1 LIQSKRYFFIIII
14 FLTCNVPIFHANSSN
29 SDRVDYL
36 LELLQEP
43 LDNESQKEIKGA
55 IMRIWKLS
63 RSEEIQQKMNNIGQ
77 LIKFRQYQDAEDTLS
92 LIINEQNDFMDAYY
106 QRAIIHY
113 YQGEINQARSDLL
126 SVLSL
131 EPRHFDA
138 LRVLAFI
145 YEKQNKQVEAYY
157 TYKELE
163 KILPHDEAVR
173 DKLKFLKN

>member
-1 LIQSKRYFFIIII
+1 M
-14 FLTCNVPIFHANSSN
+14 
-29 SDRVDYL
+29 DYL

-113 YQGEINQARSDLL
+113 YQGEINQAHSDLL

>member
-1 LIQSKRYFFIIII
+1 M
-14 FLTCNVPIFHANSSN
+14 
-29 SDRVDYL
+29 DYL

-43 LDNESQKEIKGA
+43 LDDESQKEVKGA

-77 LIKFRQYQDAEDTLS
+77 LIKFKQYQDAEDILS
-92 LIINEQNDFMDAYY
+92 IIINEQNDFMDAYY

-113 YQGEINQARSDLL
+113 YQGEINEARLDLL

-145 YEKQNKQVEAYY
+145 YEKQNKKNEAYY
-157 TYKELE
+157 TYKDLE
-163 KILPHDEAVR
+163 RILPYDEVVR
-173 DKLKFLKN
+173 SKLKLLKN

>member
-1 LIQSKRYFFIIII
+1 M
-14 FLTCNVPIFHANSSN
+14 
-29 SDRVDYL
+29 DYL

-43 LDNESQKEIKGA
+43 LDDESQKEIKGA

-77 LIKFRQYQDAEDTLS
+77 LIKFKQYQDAEDILS
-92 LIINEQNDFMDAYY
+92 IIINEQNDFMDAYY

-113 YQGEINQARSDLL
+113 YQGEINEARLDLL

-145 YEKQNKQVEAYY
+145 YEKQNKKNEAYY
-157 TYKELE
+157 TYKDLE
-163 KILPHDEAVR
+163 RVLPHDEVVR
-173 DKLKFLKN
+173 SKLKRLKN

>member
-1 LIQSKRYFFIIII
+1 M
-14 FLTCNVPIFHANSSN
+14 
-29 SDRVDYL
+29 DYL

-43 LDNESQKEIKGA
+43 LDDESQKEIKGA

-77 LIKFRQYQDAEDTLS
+77 LIKFKQYQDAEDILS
-92 LIINEQNDFMDAYY
+92 IIINEQNDFMDAYY

-113 YQGEINQARSDLL
+113 YQGEISEARLDLL

-145 YEKQNKQVEAYY
+145 YEKQNKKNEAYY
-157 TYKELE
+157 TYKDLE
-163 KILPHDEAVR
+163 RILPYDEVVR
-173 DKLKFLKN
+173 SKLKLLKN

>member
-1 LIQSKRYFFIIII
+1 M
-14 FLTCNVPIFHANSSN
+14 
-29 SDRVDYL
+29 DYL

-43 LDNESQKEIKGA
+43 LDDESQKEIKGA

-77 LIKFRQYQDAEDTLS
+77 LIKFKQYQDAEDILS
-92 LIINEQNDFMDAYY
+92 IIINEQNDFMDAYY

-113 YQGEINQARSDLL
+113 YQGEINEAHLDLL
-126 SVLSL
+126 RVLSL

-145 YEKQNKQVEAYY
+145 YEKQNKKSEAYSK
-157 TYKELE
+157 YKDLE
-163 KILPHDEAVR
+163 RVLPYDEVVR
-173 DKLKFLKN
+173 SKLKLLKN

>member
-1 LIQSKRYFFIIII
+1 M
-14 FLTCNVPIFHANSSN
+14 
-29 SDRVDYL
+29 DYL

-43 LDNESQKEIKGA
+43 LDDESQKEVKGA

-77 LIKFRQYQDAEDTLS
+77 LIKFKQHQDAEDILS
-92 LIINEQNDFMDAYY
+92 IIINEQNDFMDAYY

-113 YQGEINQARSDLL
+113 YQGEINEARLDLL

-145 YEKQNKQVEAYY
+145 YEKQNKKSAKKGFEPI
-157 TYKELE
+157 T
-163 KILPHDEAVR
+163 
-173 DKLKFLKN
+173 FS

>member
-1 LIQSKRYFFIIII
+1 M
-14 FLTCNVPIFHANSSN
+14 
-29 SDRVDYL
+29 DYL

-43 LDNESQKEIKGA
+43 LDDESQKEVKGA

-63 RSEEIQQKMNNIGQ
+63 RSEEIQQEMNNIGQ
-77 LIKFRQYQDAEDTLS
+77 LIKFKQYQDAEDILS
-92 LIINEQNDFMDAYY
+92 IIINEQNDFVDAYY

-113 YQGEINQARSDLL
+113 YQGEINEARLDLL

-145 YEKQNKQVEAYY
+145 YEKQNKKSEAYY
-157 TYKELE
+157 TYKDLE
-163 KILPHDEAVR
+163 RVLPHDEVVR
-173 DKLKFLKN
+173 SKLKLLKN

>member
-1 LIQSKRYFFIIII
+1 M
-14 FLTCNVPIFHANSSN
+14 
-29 SDRVDYL
+29 DYL

-43 LDNESQKEIKGA
+43 LDDESQKEVKGA

-77 LIKFRQYQDAEDTLS
+77 LIKFKQYQDAEDILS
-92 LIINEQNDFMDAYY
+92 IIINEQNDFMDAYY

-113 YQGEINQARSDLL
+113 YQGEINEARLDLL

-145 YEKQNKQVEAYY
+145 YEKQNKKSEAYSK
-157 TYKELE
+157 YKDLE
-163 KILPHDEAVR
+163 RVLPYDEVVR
-173 DKLKFLKN
+173 SKLKLLKN

>member
-1 LIQSKRYFFIIII
+1 M
-14 FLTCNVPIFHANSSN
+14 
-29 SDRVDYL
+29 DYL

-43 LDNESQKEIKGA
+43 LDDESQKEVKGA

-77 LIKFRQYQDAEDTLS
+77 LIKFKEYQDAEDILS
-92 LIINEQNDFMDAYY
+92 IIINEQNDFMDAYY

-113 YQGEINQARSDLL
+113 YQGEISEARLDLL

-145 YEKQNKQVEAYY
+145 YEKQNKKNEAYY
-157 TYKELE
+157 TYKDLE
-163 KILPHDEAVR
+163 RILPYDEVVR
-173 DKLKFLKN
+173 SKLKLLKN

>member
-1 LIQSKRYFFIIII
+1 M
-14 FLTCNVPIFHANSSN
+14 
-29 SDRVDYL
+29 DYL

-43 LDNESQKEIKGA
+43 LDDESQKEVKGA

-77 LIKFRQYQDAEDTLS
+77 LIKFKQYQDAEDILS
-92 LIINEQNDFMDAYY
+92 IIINEQNDFMDAYY

-113 YQGEINQARSDLL
+113 YQGEINEARLDLL

-138 LRVLAFI
+138 LRAVS
-145 YEKQNKQVEAYY
+145 Y
-157 TYKELE
+157 THLT
-163 KILPHDEAVR
+163 LPTKA
-173 DKLKFLKN
+173 

>member
-1 LIQSKRYFFIIII
+1 M
-14 FLTCNVPIFHANSSN
+14 
-29 SDRVDYL
+29 DYL

-43 LDNESQKEIKGA
+43 LDDESQKEVKGA
-55 IMRIWKLS
+55 IMRIWKIS

-77 LIKFRQYQDAEDTLS
+77 LIKFKQYQDAEDILS
-92 LIINEQNDFMDAYY
+92 IIINEQNDFMDAYY

-113 YQGEINQARSDLL
+113 YQGEINEARLDLL

-145 YEKQNKQVEAYY
+145 YEKQNKKSEI
-157 TYKELE
+157 K
-163 KILPHDEAVR
+163 
-173 DKLKFLKN
+173 

>member
-1 LIQSKRYFFIIII
+1 M
-14 FLTCNVPIFHANSSN
+14 
-29 SDRVDYL
+29 DYL